1 MQKKTRTL
9 CLLGLGLAV
18 VATAALAASGP
29 KFLRAPS
36 ATIVAPTGKLAAGAA
51 NATIPVLVVGWTEVG
66 LGNTGTVTYRASADA
81 AAVYQCVNRG
91 TNCPSAANKQDV
103 FAKAAVTGTF
113 RIENGRITGELQLE
127 APPSTLVCPG
137 NQVVSFA
144 SVVFTKILLEDVTN
158 GISAEAKPNSIGYEN
173 QAVCP

>member
-36 ATIVAPTGKLAAGAA
+36 ATLEPVTGKVAA
-51 NATIPVLVVGWTEVG
+51 NATTPSGLVLVINWSEVG
-66 LGNTGTVTYRASADA
+66 LGSTGTVDYRASADA

-103 FAKAAVTGTF
+103 FAKAAALATF
-113 RIENGRITGELQLE
+113 RVDNGRINGELELN

-137 NQVVSFA
+137 NQVVSLV
-144 SVVFTKILLEDVTN
+144 SVAFTHILLEDVTN
-158 GISAEAKPNSIGYEN
+158 GISAETKPNAIADQNETVG
-173 QAVCP
+173 P